1 MYEYVFAHALIRRG
15 VVSLV
20 GSVQLD
26 SEPLGVES
34 SRGQVNSGQFVA
46 KFEISDEFGSTMVY
60 GKVKNKGDKEEQ
72 IVVSPRVIT

>member
-34 SRGQVNSGQFVA
+34 SRGQVNSG
-46 KFEISDEFGSTMVY
+46 
-60 GKVKNKGDKEEQ
+60 
-72 IVVSPRVIT
+72 